1 MVDEDDFIDIDDLAK
16 SQIDDDI
23 LSVLSGLFSTITR
36 GLKLK
41 RVKGKES
48 WVFKHSF
55 RIERGGE
62 RYWKYKTT
70 PCKFS

>member
-36 GLKLK
+36 GLKPK

-48 WVFKHSF
+48 
-55 RIERGGE
+55 
-62 RYWKYKTT
+62 
-70 PCKFS
+70 